1 MAIEAKDWIKLKIPL
16 IKLGIVVF
24 VSLCCIAAADYFSSQ
39 QAESLQQQTLLLSNA
54 QQRFRASGAEKE
66 TIITYLPQYKALI
79 ANGFVGEERRI
90 EWVELL
96 RELHKNEK
104 LFGISYAIN
113 QQEVYQP
120 VFASSLGGFKLYRS
134 VMKLELDMLHEGDI
148 LRLTESLGA
157 ASASRF
163 ILRDCELTR
172 LNAGLSLQLTP
183 NMHAK
188 CELDWLTL
196 REPELINADGVSP

>member
-1 MAIEAKDWIKLKIPL
+1 MAIEAKDWVKLKIPL
-16 IKLGIVVF
+16 IKLGVVGF

-39 QAESLQQQTLLLSNA
+39 QAESLQQQKQLLSSA

-66 TIITYLPQYKALI
+66 TIITYLPQYEELI
-79 ANGFVGEERRI
+79 TNGFVGEERRI

-96 RELHKNEK
+96 RELHKNDK

-113 QQEVYQP
+113 QQEEYQP
-120 VFASSLGGFKLYRS
+120 VFASNLGGFKLYRS

-157 ASASRF
+157 ASTSPF

-172 LNAGLSLQLTP
+172 LNANLSLQLTP

-196 REPELINADGVSP
+196 REPELINADGVAP